1 MTSPKICFVF
11 NKGWRV
17 VELAAVAITNTP
29 SSFEGVK
36 SRQKSSARIVGFVD
50 GVNYRQ
56 LMARMVLRIA
66 DSLHVLVLV
75 DYPVHRVSIP
85 PVASS

>member
-1 MTSPKICFVF
+1 
-11 NKGWRV
+11 
-17 VELAAVAITNTP
+17 VELAAVATTNTP
-29 SSFEGVK
+29 PSFEGVK
-36 SRQKSSARIVGFVD
+36 SRQKSSARIVGFID

-56 LMARMVLRIA
+56 FTARTRLRVA

-85 PVASS
+85 PVASSEHL

>member
-1 MTSPKICFVF
+1 M
-11 NKGWRV
+11 
-17 VELAAVAITNTP
+17 ELAAVATTSTP

-36 SRQKSSARIVGFVD
+36 RRQKSSARIVGFVD
-50 GVNYRQ
+50 GVNYCQ
-56 LMARMVLRIA
+56 LTARIRLRIA

-85 PVASS
+85 PVASSEHL